1 MTKLLTDSIIKSG
14 DKNKNAIIFLHG
26 YGANSNDLIGI
37 ANVWID
43 SLPNTI
49 FLSPN
54 APFECGFA
62 ENAYQWF
69 ELTSISP
76 QSIGEG
82 LEKAGPFLNE
92 YIDHVSKTY
101 KVNEKNIFFVGFSQG
116 TMMGLYHLC
125 KRKNQCAGLLG
136 YSGLLFENE
145 NFNSEIKSRFPIKLY
160 HGKKDELINYQN
172 SVEASKKLKDMG
184 FKIDFNL
191 SEELGHGIDDEGIKM
206 GLDFIKKT
214 FNI

>member
-1 MTKLLTDSIIKSG
+1 MKKKLTDSVIKSG
-14 DKNKNAIIFLHG
+14 DDNKYAVIFLHG

-37 ANVWID
+37 ANIWIN

-62 ENAYQWF
+62 DNAFQWF

-76 QSIGEG
+76 ESIGEG
-82 LEKAGPFLNE
+82 LKKAGPYLNN
-92 YIDHVSKTY
+92 YIDEVSETY
-101 KVNEKNIFFVGFSQG
+101 KIKEKNIFFVGFSQG
-116 TMMGLYHLC
+116 TMMALYHLC
-125 KRKNQCAGLLG
+125 KRNNQCAGLLG

-145 NFNSEIKSRFPIKLY
+145 SFKSEIKSKFPIKLY

-172 SVEASKKLKDMG
+172 SVEASKKLKTLG
-184 FKIDFNL
+184 FDIDHSL
-191 SEELGHGIDDEGIKM
+191 SDELGHGIDDKGIEI
-206 GLDFIKKT
+206 GLNFIKKT
-214 FNI
+214 FDV

>member
-14 DKNKNAIIFLHG
+14 NDNKNAIIFLHG

>member
-1 MTKLLTDSIIKSG
+1 MTNLLTDSIIKSG
-14 DKNKNAIIFLHG
+14 DTFKNAVIFLHG

-37 ANVWID
+37 ANLWIE

-54 APFECGFA
+54 APFECDFSP
-62 ENAYQWF
+62 NAYQWF

-76 QSIGEG
+76 DSIGDG
-82 LEKAGPFLNE
+82 LKKAGPYLND
-92 YIDHVSKTY
+92 YINHVSNTY
-101 KVNEKNIFFVGFSQG
+101 KVKEKNIFFVGFSQG

-145 NFNSEIKSRFPIKLY
+145 NFKSEIKSRFPIKLY

-184 FKIDFNL
+184 FEIDFNL

>member
-101 KVNEKNIFFVGFSQG
+101 KINEKNIFFVGFSQG

-184 FKIDFNL
+184 FEIDFNL

>member
-43 SLPNTI
+43 SLPKTI

-54 APFECGFA
+54 APFECEFA

-76 QSIGEG
+76 QSIGDG
-82 LEKAGPFLNE
+82 LKKAGPFLNE

-101 KVNEKNIFFVGFSQG
+101 KIDEKNILFVGFSQG
-116 TMMGLYHLC
+116 TMMALHHLC

-145 NFNSEIKSRFPIKLY
+145 NFKSEIKSKFPIKLY
-160 HGKKDELINYQN
+160 HGKRDELINYQN
-172 SVEASKKLKDMG
+172 SIEASKKLKALG
-184 FKIDFNL
+184 FNIEYNL
-191 SEELGHGIDDEGIKM
+191 SEELGHGIDEEGIKI

>member
-1 MTKLLTDSIIKSG
+1 MSKLLTDSIIKSG

-184 FKIDFNL
+184 FEIDFNL

>member
-101 KVNEKNIFFVGFSQG
+101 KINEKNIFFVGFSQG

-145 NFNSEIKSRFPIKLY
+145 NFKSEIKSRFPIKLY

-184 FKIDFNL
+184 FEIDFNL

>member
-101 KVNEKNIFFVGFSQG
+101 KINEKNIFFVGFSQG

-145 NFNSEIKSRFPIKLY
+145 NFKSEIKSRFPIKLY

-172 SVEASKKLKDMG
+172 SVKASKKLKDMG
-184 FKIDFNL
+184 FEIDFNL

>member
-14 DKNKNAIIFLHG
+14 DDNKNAIIFLHG

-76 QSIGEG
+76 ESIGEG

-125 KRKNQCAGLLG
+125 KRKNQ
-136 YSGLLFENE
+136 
-145 NFNSEIKSRFPIKLY
+145 
-160 HGKKDELINYQN
+160 
-172 SVEASKKLKDMG
+172 
-184 FKIDFNL
+184 
-191 SEELGHGIDDEGIKM
+191 
-206 GLDFIKKT
+206 
-214 FNI
+214 